1 MEYENNKKKV
11 EIQLQLTDY
20 KQKTNRSNKR
30 KLEKEVKNKTL
41 NKDYFQKVVECENKI
56 LKGFNRDNLFEI
68 LELYKVNKNN

>member
-41 NKDYFQKVVECENKI
+41 DKDYFQKVVECENKI